1 MHKNVDMWRYWQLE
15 EGVLRVKPE
24 VLLTNNGEMP
34 PVLHVDTEAPLKSDV
49 DGSIITDEMWGSIIS
64 QIGISRAYR
73 VEHHLTKF
81 LRL

>member
-1 MHKNVDMWRYWQLE
+1 MWRYWQPE

-49 DGSIITDEMWGSIIS
+49 DGSIITDEM
-64 QIGISRAYR
+64 
-73 VEHHLTKF
+73 
-81 LRL
+81 